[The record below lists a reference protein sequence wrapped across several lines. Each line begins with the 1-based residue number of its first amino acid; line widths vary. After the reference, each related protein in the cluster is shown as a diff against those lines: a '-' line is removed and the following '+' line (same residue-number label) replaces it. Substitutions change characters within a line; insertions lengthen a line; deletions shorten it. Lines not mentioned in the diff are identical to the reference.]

1 MKKLHPLPIVAL
13 TCVVSIGVS
22 RAGDDNVAMKSGL
35 PGIDPANPGVPTFA
49 YYKPPYNLP
58 RVPLRDVDVAHST
71 FKRGHGMSVGNE
83 GVNGVLHVR
92 AHDIAFLGWR
102 LAAKEPRMAGTS
114 PAVTAAIRRLP
125 LSCGVTLSVTSGL
138 TKVRL

>member
-1 MKKLHPLPIVAL
+1 RGWPCGWGERLVGRRVRRGNLCHEPSLGPVNGAGGRERVKKLHPLPIVAL

-71 FKRGHGMSVGNE
+71 FKRGHGMS
-83 GVNGVLHVR
+83 
-92 AHDIAFLGWR
+92 
-102 LAAKEPRMAGTS
+102 
-114 PAVTAAIRRLP
+114 
-125 LSCGVTLSVTSGL
+125 
-138 TKVRL
+138 